1 MKEDTIIINAG
12 RDPDHNHG
20 IVNPPVYHAS
30 TITHASVAAGKD
42 ARGKRWEPGVYTYG
56 RHGTPTHEALET
68 AVAALEGGWRSM
80 STGSGLAA
88 VNATLLAFLKTG
100 DHLLIVDSVYGP
112 ARNFCN
118 NFLTRFGVETTFYDP
133 AIGFGIKDLIR
144 DNTKLIYTESPG
156 SQTFEMQ
163 DVPAIA
169 KAAHDAGCVVIMDNT
184 WSGGVF
190 FKPFEHGVDVSVQ
203 AGTKYIVGH
212 SDVMMGL
219 ITTTE
224 EHWRTLRTQVAQLAA
239 PSGPDDVYLAL
250 RGLRTI
256 KVRMQRHQESGLTLA
271 RWLESRDEVERVMH
285 PGLPSDPGHK
295 LWQRDF
301 TGACGLFG
309 VALDR
314 RYSADAVA
322 AMVDG
327 LELYG
332 NGASWGGFESL
343 LTVTNPGAMRTVT
356 KWDSGPTIRIHT
368 GLEDTEDLIA
378 DLEKGFQRLNAKK

>member
-1 MKEDTIIINAG
+1 
-12 RDPDHNHG
+12 
-20 IVNPPVYHAS
+20 
-30 TITHASVAAGKD
+30 
-42 ARGKRWEPGVYTYG
+42 
-56 RHGTPTHEALET
+56 
-68 AVAALEGGWRSM
+68 
-80 STGSGLAA
+80 
-88 VNATLLAFLKTG
+88 
-100 DHLLIVDSVYGP
+100 
-112 ARNFCN
+112 
-118 NFLTRFGVETTFYDP
+118 
-133 AIGFGIKDLIR
+133 
-144 DNTKLIYTESPG
+144 
-156 SQTFEMQ
+156 
-163 DVPAIA
+163 
-169 KAAHDAGCVVIMDNT
+169 MDNT